1 MIFRSCGALPQ
12 KKRSHTNGKTLPRFP
27 GGGDRD
33 KTQMMPMILP
43 TIMQM
48 MEKAQTY
55 RKLALI

>member
-1 MIFRSCGALPQ
+1 MQRAAAE
-12 KKRSHTNGKTLPRFP
+12 KRSHTNGKTLLRRA
-27 GGGDRD
+27 GGGDGY

>member
-1 MIFRSCGALPQ
+1 MQRAAAE
-12 KKRSHTNGKTLPRFP
+12 KRSHTNGKTLPRFP

-33 KTQMMPMILP
+33 KTQMMPMTIP
-43 TIMQM
+43 TIMHR

>member
-1 MIFRSCGALPQ
+1 MRPVTGMEKQ
-12 KKRSHTNGKTLPRFP
+12 GRTYGKSLLRFP

-33 KTQMMPMILP
+33 KTQMMPMTIP
-43 TIMQM
+43 TIMHR

>member
-1 MIFRSCGALPQ
+1 MRRSAAE
-12 KKRSHTNGKTLPRFP
+12 KRSHTNGKTLPRRA

-33 KTQMMPMILP
+33 KTQMMPMTIP
-43 TIMQM
+43 TIMHR